1 MYAAFM
7 GEIWKYDSWRKKKFE
22 KNTSTYIH
30 VVMKHLFS
38 FVKKEA
44 KEQRKKYK
52 TRHEMVGGNQ
62 LL

>member
-1 MYAAFM
+1 
-7 GEIWKYDSWRKKKFE
+7 
-22 KNTSTYIH
+22 
-30 VVMKHLFS
+30 MKHLFS